1 MPGAEGG
8 SRHRPENAGLSPWSD
23 MFDSKPAPSPHL
35 QIVFHCGRSIHTQD
49 AAHHHDLGEDFL
61 AGLDH
66 PSHVLRTVVAGHRP
80 DGMPS
85 LQGARDGPRGA
96 VQLHSALGKL
106 FSLTPQRSRPGTR
119 DSQQPEDARWNDAS
133 GLAAEHE
140 RLSVLTG
147 AVLPR
152 ALSSR
157 GQARALTA
165 ACPRWGRALTS
176 RGSLFEEIVRAK
188 QISPLKPPQSA
199 PANSISLHPRSPTR
213 KLQGKKH
220 RVATAAGK
228 AEAGEHRLKPNEP
241 GYVPPPYTAPTVSD
255 NQATQVDVVVH
266 AFVPAENLP
275 AAEYSPANPLALPKQ
290 QAPYYD
296 LVRRQTSID
305 EPPTFADLEPFV
317 PDTRALKQMRY
328 QQLRVSRKLAT
339 PPGKGPLARGLQHSH
354 QVRAGPDKLLTENE
368 AQRQSLENDEHYY
381 RFKLEKNP
389 SDRRALLGYAMCL
402 SHKKHFVDAEHT
414 YLKLVELP
422 FHGKSLEHA
431 DALYAYAMFL
441 WQTDRSEKAEH
452 YFQLGLKF
460 NTFHLGILRN
470 LAMAMFLRG
479 AYHGAMENFQRAS
492 LISPTDVAVKLGN
505 VVCLEHLQNTS
516 HEAIEKEYQEIFSL
530 QPDYAPALF
539 SYALF
544 CKNHDRQKQ
553 AIEYYDKTLAVAP
566 NDATVLCSYGVLLS
580 EEAFTK

>member
-8 SRHRPENAGLSPWSD
+8 SRHRPEDPGLSPWSG
-23 MFDSKPAPSPHL
+23 MFDSKPASPHL
-35 QIVFHCGRSIHTQD
+35 QIVFHCGRSIHTLD
-49 AAHHHDLGEDFL
+49 AAHHQDLGEDFL
-61 AGLDH
+61 AGLDNR
-66 PSHVLRTVVAGHRP
+66 SHVHSESNDHSTSRAVVAGHRP

-85 LQGARDGPRGA
+85 L
-96 VQLHSALGKL
+96 HSAPGKL
-106 FSLTPQRSRPGTR
+106 FSKTPQHSRPGTR
-119 DSQQPEDARWNDAS
+119 YSQQPEDARWNDEF
-133 GLAAEHE
+133 GRAAEHE
-140 RLSVLTG
+140 RFSVLTG

-152 ALSSR
+152 VLSSR
-157 GQARALTA
+157 GQPRALTA

-188 QISPLKPPQSA
+188 QTSPLKPPQSA
-199 PANSISLHPRSPTR
+199 PFTLHTRSPTR
-213 KLQGKKH
+213 KLQGKKR

-228 AEAGEHRLKPNEP
+228 AEAGEHRPKPNEP
-241 GYVPPPYTAPTVSD
+241 GFVPPPYTAPTVPD

-305 EPPTFADLEPFV
+305 ELPTFADLEPFV

-328 QQLRVSRKLAT
+328 KQLRVSRKLAT

-354 QVRAGPDKLLTENE
+354 QIRAGPHKLLAESE
-368 AQRQSLENDEHYY
+368 AQRKSLENDENYY
-381 RFKLEKNP
+381 RLKLEKNP
-389 SDRRALLGYAMCL
+389 SDRHALLGYAMYL
-402 SHKKHFVDAEHT
+402 SHKKHLVDAEHT

-431 DALYAYAMFL
+431 DALYAYATFL

-492 LISPTDVAVKLGN
+492 LISPTDVAVKLGH

-516 HEAIEKEYQEIFSL
+516 HQAIEKKYQEIFSL

-539 SYALF
+539 SHALF
-544 CKNHDRQKQ
+544 CKNHGRQKQ
-553 AIEYYDKTLAVAP
+553 AIEYYEKTLALAP

-580 EEAFTK
+580 EEAFNK